1 MIISKEEIG
10 DGSLRMSLMV
20 NLAPPQK
27 MIMLVWQGSP
37 LIWAIPNER
46 FFSWLASLT
55 WHTSES
61 GSGVSLA
68 IFTALS
74 RTNMMK
80 HTTISI
86 WWSIPTYSWK
96 HNSPHIC
103 LALCTPPVSL
113 KVGTFHSLTTLTLCC
128 VICPEHIPKK
138 GRWGSPKTIILKLLI
153 WRFPLNFCCCYFK
166 MFDRFDSLSE

>member
-27 MIMLVWQGSP
+27 NDYVGVAGVP

-46 FFSWLASLT
+46 FFSWLASLA

-86 WWSIPTYSWK
+86 W
-96 HNSPHIC
+96 
-103 LALCTPPVSL
+103 
-113 KVGTFHSLTTLTLCC
+113 
-128 VICPEHIPKK
+128 
-138 GRWGSPKTIILKLLI
+138 
-153 WRFPLNFCCCYFK
+153 
-166 MFDRFDSLSE
+166 